1 MSACF
6 APVGGSRTAVPC
18 GAERS
23 LVPFSAEEVKKCLPD
38 FLNLALTVAGVA
50 RNAGVWREGNTGLL
64 ENPAGAENLLQSED
78 AVGDRIHAGAFRT
91 TNGHEWTRMK
101 VAGGA
106 S

>member
-18 GAERS
+18 GAEGC

-50 RNAGVWREGNTGLL
+50 RNAGVWRVGNTVLS
-64 ENPAGAENLLQSED
+64 ENPAGAENLLQLED
-78 AVGDRIHAGAFRT
+78 AGQ
-91 TNGHEWTRMK
+91 NGGR
-101 VAGGA
+101 GPF
-106 S
+106 